1 MMMFTMAGMSS
12 GVTLPEPSA
21 SAFVTLKL
29 ADGEAFSQIRYNSL
43 AAAYI
48 GGIDVFDLRLA
59 ANDDLPEVDGGSR
72 YDVLTGRDVLNG
84 RNSTDAVSC
93 LGFHG
98 HHGRQTQECH
108 KCGKHPFC
116 CYF

>member
-72 YDVLTGRDVLNG
+72 YDVLTGRDA
-84 RNSTDAVSC
+84 TDATDPVSC